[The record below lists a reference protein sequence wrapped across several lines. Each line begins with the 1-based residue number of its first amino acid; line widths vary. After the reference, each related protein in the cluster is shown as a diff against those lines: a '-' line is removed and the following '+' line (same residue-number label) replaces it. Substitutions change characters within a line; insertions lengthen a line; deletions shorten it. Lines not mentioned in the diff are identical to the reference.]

1 VMVGTLTPSE
11 YLELGTTLGT
21 KYRHRPRRHK
31 PRDPPITNDV
41 NNGGAAGSVSSDHVT
56 SDDLDVVD
64 KTVASRRRLL
74 TILLSSI
81 VVVFVVVLVAVLVV
95 IIVLGMFITDRLLA
109 SSVCLSVCRLCRSI
123 SSSDCRRDRSGC
135 VYISFSPL
143 LPNSLK

>member
-1 VMVGTLTPSE
+1 MMVGTLTPSE

-31 PRDPPITNDV
+31 PHDPHITNDI
-41 NNGGAAGSVSSDHVT
+41 NNGGAASDGSDHVT
-56 SDDLDVVD
+56 SDDVDVVD

-123 SSSDCRRDRSGC
+123 SSSDCRRDRIVGAFIFHFHL
-135 VYISFSPL
+135 YFL
-143 LPNSLK
+143 TH